1 MISKIKNALKTLQ
14 RGERGITGMETA
26 IILIAFVVVASVFA
40 YTVLSAGMFSSQ
52 SSQEAVY
59 AGLEESRSPL
69 SLHGFVVGKTNTAAT
84 DLDYLIFSVQN
95 ALDGEGIDMTGTA
108 GGNNVVVIDYHS
120 ATEVEE
126 GLTFTASQ
134 TGWGDSD
141 SILEPGEV
149 FEVTVTLTA
158 ITETIDEYDTFT
170 IEVKPPR
177 GSVLKLERTIPS
189 NMDKIMILH

>member
-59 AGLEESRSPL
+59 SGLEESRSPL
-69 SLHGFVVGKTNTAAT
+69 SLHGFVVGKTNAAAT

-95 ALDGEGIDMTGTA
+95 ALDGEGIDMTGTS

-120 ATEVEE
+120 STEVEE
-126 GLTFTASQ
+126 GLTFTATQ
-134 TGWGDSD
+134 VGWGDSD

-170 IEVKPPR
+170 VELKPPR

-189 NMDKIMILH
+189 NMDKVMILH